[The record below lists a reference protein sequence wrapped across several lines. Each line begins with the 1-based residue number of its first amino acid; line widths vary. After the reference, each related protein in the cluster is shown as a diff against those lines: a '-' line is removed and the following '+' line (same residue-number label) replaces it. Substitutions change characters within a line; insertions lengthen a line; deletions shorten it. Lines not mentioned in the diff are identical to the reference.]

1 MNLLPLSLVQRLASG
16 LLLGTIA
23 AVAES
28 PPETT
33 HWSFTTLPQKIPLPP
48 LTNKA
53 DHPIDAFIQQQLED
67 RGLDFNPPAQA
78 STLIR
83 RLHFDLV
90 GLPPSPDEVT
100 RFLRA
105 EARGQLEQAYCQE
118 VDKLLASPRYG
129 ERWGQHWL
137 DVICWAETVGFETNI
152 ERPNAWPYRDW
163 VINALNQDKPYDRM
177 IFEQLAGDTVGEDAA
192 LGFLVAGPANL
203 PGQIGRDEAAM
214 RGARQDELDEVI
226 RTVSQG
232 LLGLTVGCARCHDHK
247 FDPILQRDYYAMQGI
262 FAGLRYGNRRLRGS
276 LDDEWAQQLPA
287 LRKRLQ
293 TLEADLEQ
301 TRLQYGL
308 QRPLEEIQEERFAPT
323 LAKAVRM
330 TLHATGNGANASLYE
345 FEAWTPPRHSSSS
358 RNVALASAGAT
369 PSASSF
375 ALANQSRHY
384 ENLIDGSVDRRQAYP
399 WVAAQSGS
407 AWIRIDFRETSS
419 IDRVIWHRGS
429 SMPADYT
436 IELLE
441 PGSDAWVPLIHT
453 RKRLPRVDDT
463 RSVDRLRLSLPSQTQ
478 IQTIHQQNAA
488 IRATRQHLAR
498 RQAGPQVYG
507 ARFDAQPEPTFLL
520 HRGDAM
526 RRRNPVAPDVPRF
539 LGGIDLEADE
549 AEPRR
554 RIALAQH
561 LTQPQHPLTARVL
574 VNRIWHHH
582 FGTGLVSTPS
592 DFGTMGTA
600 PSHPRL
606 LDWLGARFVR
616 DRWSLK
622 TLHRLIVTSRTF
634 RQSSRPRP
642 EALAIDADSRSL
654 WRYPPRRLEAEA
666 IRDAILKVSGNLNLS
681 AGGRGFD
688 FFNQRGGLSDY
699 TAKER
704 FDESGWRRMIYA
716 HKVRMI
722 SVDVFGA
729 FDCPDAGQMKPS
741 RSRSVTPVQS
751 LGLFNSPFANRQSA
765 FFAQRVRAEAGDGVA
780 QQVRHACFLAL
791 ARSPSSLE
799 QETLITLAREQGLE
813 QVCRALLNT
822 SEFLYLQ

>member
-137 DVICWAETVGFETNI
+137 DVIRWAETVGFETNI

-163 VINALNQDKPYDRM
+163 VINALNHDKPYDRM

-232 LLGLTVGCARCHDHK
+232 LLGLNVGCARCHDHK

-308 QRPLEEIQEERFAPT
+308 QRPLE
-323 LAKAVRM
+323 AV
-330 TLHATGNGANASLYE
+330 S
-345 FEAWTPPRHSSSS
+345 
-358 RNVALASAGAT
+358 
-369 PSASSF
+369 
-375 ALANQSRHY
+375 
-384 ENLIDGSVDRRQAYP
+384 
-399 WVAAQSGS
+399 
-407 AWIRIDFRETSS
+407 
-419 IDRVIWHRGS
+419 
-429 SMPADYT
+429 YT
-436 IELLE
+436 
-441 PGSDAWVPLIHT
+441 
-453 RKRLPRVDDT
+453 
-463 RSVDRLRLSLPSQTQ
+463 
-478 IQTIHQQNAA
+478 
-488 IRATRQHLAR
+488 
-498 RQAGPQVYG
+498 
-507 ARFDAQPEPTFLL
+507 
-520 HRGDAM
+520 
-526 RRRNPVAPDVPRF
+526 
-539 LGGIDLEADE
+539 
-549 AEPRR
+549 
-554 RIALAQH
+554 H
-561 LTQPQHPLTARVL
+561 LTLPTKA
-574 VNRIWHHH
+574 
-582 FGTGLVSTPS
+582 
-592 DFGTMGTA
+592 
-600 PSHPRL
+600 
-606 LDWLGARFVR
+606 
-616 DRWSLK
+616 
-622 TLHRLIVTSRTF
+622 
-634 RQSSRPRP
+634 
-642 EALAIDADSRSL
+642 
-654 WRYPPRRLEAEA
+654 
-666 IRDAILKVSGNLNLS
+666 
-681 AGGRGFD
+681 
-688 FFNQRGGLSDY
+688 
-699 TAKER
+699 
-704 FDESGWRRMIYA
+704 
-716 HKVRMI
+716 
-722 SVDVFGA
+722 
-729 FDCPDAGQMKPS
+729 
-741 RSRSVTPVQS
+741 
-751 LGLFNSPFANRQSA
+751 
-765 FFAQRVRAEAGDGVA
+765 
-780 QQVRHACFLAL
+780 
-791 ARSPSSLE
+791 
-799 QETLITLAREQGLE
+799 
-813 QVCRALLNT
+813 
-822 SEFLYLQ
+822 